1 VRAAQDS
8 ALTRRVRVSCRAVCR
23 ACVACDQA
31 DAILEHYATHA
42 PHRVS
47 TVILE
52 SCLQSYTHQSAL
64 TFLNKAM
71 TPPRSTQ
78 PAAPLQGLAR
88 FIMQPP
94 ADEVPP
100 FLFTFN
106 LYFYISRF
114 IFIFYYFFNFK

>member
-1 VRAAQDS
+1 MSRAK
-8 ALTRRVRVSCRAVCR
+8 
-23 ACVACDQA
+23 A

-52 SCLQSYTHQSAL
+52 SCLQSYTQQSAL
-64 TFLNKAM
+64 TLLSKAM

-94 ADEVPP
+94 AEVPTHQP
-100 FLFTFN
+100 SSLVRWPLGGDGDQLTE
-106 LYFYISRF
+106 RTRA
-114 IFIFYYFFNFK
+114 